1 MDTATVTI
9 LATSINLLSDNH
21 NHRHRPQLMQPGRL
35 GAPFVQ
41 MPQHSF
47 RLDAV
52 WRVQGGE
59 FPMEDPGRVYY
70 KLGVA
75 DGGGRW
81 NIIRVG
87 CILEAEHNSMLQVA
101 VRLVLRSHSALGAK
115 RHQHANRAHLRA
127 LDLFV
132 GVQLVAPVPI
142 PTGRN
147 RETSIFTTRCWG
159 CSQLDSLELLAGRCS
174 H

>member
-21 NHRHRPQLMQPGRL
+21 NHKHRPQLMQPGRL

-75 DGGGRW
+75 DGVGGGTLSVW
-81 NIIRVG
+81 DASWKQSTIQ
-87 CILEAEHNSMLQVA
+87 CY
-101 VRLVLRSHSALGAK
+101 K
-115 RHQHANRAHLRA
+115 
-127 LDLFV
+127 
-132 GVQLVAPVPI
+132 
-142 PTGRN
+142 
-147 RETSIFTTRCWG
+147 
-159 CSQLDSLELLAGRCS
+159 
-174 H
+174 